1 MSVPQPSVLARLS
14 AIPLRPPSLLVL
26 WIIGALLLTALYWVV
41 FYSFWPN
48 VTPFVAALMAVSNV
62 APLTL
67 LAALTRA
74 VLKTYVMPQGVAVQ
88 YLAHIVLAPSFAVI
102 WYWAV
107 LLIQA
112 VGAATHGGGIR
123 IYGFPAVAQVWQA
136 FQGLVLYALVAAIC
150 YAVRGG
156 REASPVSFVEAAPP
170 LERYL
175 IRTED
180 EFVPVQV
187 ANIVSIAG
195 AQDYSEVMTSAGKCH
210 LVRMSLA
217 EFQQRLDPHRFVRVH
232 RSNIIN
238 LDHLER
244 LEPAGNGR
252 MIAHLATGPSVE
264 VSRSGAQ
271 LLRSF
276 VV

>member
-1 MSVPQPSVLARLS
+1 M
-14 AIPLRPPSLLVL
+14 PLRPPSLLAL
-26 WIIGALLLTALYWVV
+26 WMVGALLLTILYWVV
-41 FYSFWPN
+41 FYNFWPKI
-48 VTPFVAALMAVSNV
+48 TSLDAALVAASNV
-62 APLTL
+62 APLVV

-74 VLKTYVMPQGVAVQ
+74 VLKTYVMPRSVAVQ
-88 YLAHIVLAPSFAVI
+88 YLAHIVLAPSFAVT

-107 LLIQA
+107 LLLQA
-112 VGAATHGGGIR
+112 LRAASHNGGIR
-123 IYGFPAVAQVWQA
+123 IYGFQPVAQVWQA
-136 FQGLVLYALVAAIC
+136 FQGLVLYTLVAAIC

-187 ANIVSIAG
+187 ANIVSIVG
-195 AQDYSEVMTSAGKCH
+195 AQDYSEVTTSAGKCH
-210 LVRMSLA
+210 LVRMSLG

-232 RSNIIN
+232 RSSIIN

-252 MIAHLATGPSVE
+252 MIAHLASGPPVE
-264 VSRSGAQ
+264 VSRSGTQ

>member
-1 MSVPQPSVLARLS
+1 M
-14 AIPLRPPSLLVL
+14 PLRPPSLLVL
-26 WIIGALLLTALYWVV
+26 WTVGALLLTALYWVV
-41 FYSFWPN
+41 FYNFWPN
-48 VTPFVAALMAVSNV
+48 VTPLLALLMAASNV
-62 APLTL
+62 GPLAL

-88 YLAHIVLAPSFAVI
+88 YLAHIVLAPSFAVT

-107 LLIQA
+107 LLLQA
-112 VGAATHGGGIR
+112 LGAATHDGGIR
-123 IYGFPAVAQVWQA
+123 IYSFPPVAQVWQA

-156 REASPVSFVEAAPP
+156 REASPVSFVEAVPP

-187 ANIVSIAG
+187 ANIVSIVG
-195 AQDYSEVMTSAGKCH
+195 AQDYSEVTTSAGKCH
-210 LVRMSLA
+210 LVRMSLG

-232 RSNIIN
+232 RSSIIN
-238 LDHLER
+238 LDQLER

-252 MIAHLATGPSVE
+252 MIAHLASGPQVE

>member
-1 MSVPQPSVLARLS
+1 MSVPQPSPFARLS
-14 AIPLRPPSLLVL
+14 AIPLRPPSLLLL
-26 WIIGALLLTALYWVV
+26 WTVGALLLTCLYWVV
-41 FYSFWPN
+41 FYNFWPN

-62 APLTL
+62 APLAV

-88 YLAHIVLAPSFAVI
+88 YLAHIVLAPSFAVT

-107 LLIQA
+107 LLLQA
-112 VGAATHGGGIR
+112 LGAATHNGGIR
-123 IYGFPAVAQVWQA
+123 IYSFPPVAQVWQA

-175 IRTED
+175 IRTDD

-187 ANIVSIAG
+187 ANIVSIVG
-195 AQDYSEVMTSAGKCH
+195 AQDYSEVTTSAGKCH
-210 LVRMSLA
+210 LVRMSLG

-232 RSNIIN
+232 RSSIIN

-252 MIAHLATGPSVE
+252 MIAHLASGPQIE